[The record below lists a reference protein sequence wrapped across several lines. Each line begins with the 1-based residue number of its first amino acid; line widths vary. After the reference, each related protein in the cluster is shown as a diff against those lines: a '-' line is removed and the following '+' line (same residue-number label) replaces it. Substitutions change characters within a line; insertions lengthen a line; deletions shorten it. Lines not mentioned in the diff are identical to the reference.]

1 MKYVFKKIII
11 QKVIYFTL
19 FDSNIKKNV
28 HKILVKNSM
37 VQVKCLSIENEVKFL
52 SIENDVVFLF
62 KRENQLKIIQRK
74 YFSLIKFLSA
84 PYTTM

>member
-62 KRENQLKIIQRK
+62 KRESIKNNSKKIF
-74 YFSLIKFLSA
+74 FSD
-84 PYTTM
+84 